1 VAILMQVW
9 LYATPIMYP
18 LSIVA
23 EAKPGLVP
31 LYRANP
37 MERFTEVFRNTIYD
51 GRWPTLADT
60 TFVVVVSLVAVL
72 VGYAV
77 FKRYE
82 GRLAEEL

>member
-1 VAILMQVW
+1 MQVW

-51 GRWPTLADT
+51 GRWPSLADT
-60 TFVVVVSLVAVL
+60 VFVVVVSLVVARSSATWSSSATK
-72 VGYAV
+72 VGW
-77 FKRYE
+77 RRSCDR
-82 GRLAEEL
+82 G